1 MGGFMDEN
9 WYTFTDE
16 GKKACD
22 AVISA
27 LTGKFP
33 GSRKTI
39 ADVRKHL
46 QMDKEVISAM
56 LGNSG
61 KPFTLKSLKIFF
73 TTAIE
78 EIESKARKDPKLALQ
93 GFADTNN
100 HLQVYFTYC
109 RCNEY
114 ENKKSWEIPVVWIKR
129 SEISKN
135 TEKKIVNALDLLNCA
150 NQEDEFGQCLLQ
162 SHSFYNFSVIAPT
175 SLVRN
180 YLLKRLFS
188 SLTKKWPGCSK
199 LYLINMSNLQ
209 CVKYSRFLDE
219 LIKIIG
225 ISDHQSSTDDQKLAI
240 ICDCNFPT
248 VLNICNFQ
256 EDNEILEEFTK
267 KLFNYFQNNRSSS
280 AHPRLVIFWND
291 RSPPCFNMP
300 SESFLVSLDP
310 LNEISLGDINKWIE
324 THKEKHKILAKYE
337 GILSGLLL
345 DWQKPQDVLDK
356 ICETLGVPDGITT
369 IKNNWDLGS

>member
-9 WYTFTDE
+9 WYFFTDE

-22 AVISA
+22 AVLTA

-33 GSRKTI
+33 GSKKTI
-39 ADVRKHL
+39 ADVRKHVTT
-46 QMDKEVISAM
+46 DKEVVSAILEIS
-56 LGNSG
+56 GY
-61 KPFTLKSLKIFF
+61 PFTSESLKNFF
-73 TTAIE
+73 TLAIHKIE
-78 EIESKARKDPKLALQ
+78 YKDRKGSMVVSRDFFEI
-93 GFADTNN
+93 N
-100 HLQVYFTYC
+100 HLHLYFTYC
-109 RCNEY
+109 R
-114 ENKKSWEIPVVWIKR
+114 ENDCDNKERWRIPDAWIMKSG
-129 SEISKN
+129 ISKK
-135 TEKKIVNALDLLNCA
+135 TEKKIVNALDLLNCTR
-150 NQEDEFGQCLLQ
+150 QEDKFGESFQ
-162 SHSFYNFSVIAPT
+162 HSRGFYNFSVVAPT

-188 SLTKKWPGCSK
+188 QLNKEWRGCSK

-209 CVKYSRFLDE
+209 CVKYSKFLDE

-225 ISDHQSSTDDQKLAI
+225 ISEHQASTDEEKLAI
-240 ICDCNFPT
+240 VCDCNFPT

-256 EDNEILEEFTK
+256 EDDEILEKFTED
-267 KLFNYFQNNRSSS
+267 LFKYFQNNRSLSP
-280 AHPRLVIFWND
+280 HPRLVIFWND

-300 SESFLVSLDP
+300 SEDFLVSLEP
-310 LNEISLGDINKWIE
+310 LNEISLSDIDKWVK

-337 GILSGLLL
+337 VILLGLLL
-345 DWQKPQDVLDK
+345 DWQKPQLVLDK